1 MRGDCPNEPEW
12 QAKSRGI
19 VLPRIICLEKWAD
32 DAFGIAF
39 RGSWRTIAAQ
49 MKRILSFFAL
59 LLLAAFLRAED
70 TRCYEL
76 RIYTAN
82 EGKLAALK
90 ARFKDHTCKLFEKH
104 GLTNVGYWVPVDK
117 SDNRLIYVISSSNR
131 AAHKKSWQ
139 AFLNDP
145 DWKKAY
151 KDSTKEGALVAK
163 IDRTFMSATDYSPTV
178 KSVITKH
185 IRVFELRTYTT
196 APGRLKNLHARFRD
210 HTCKIFENHG
220 MKNVAYWTPMD
231 DNKGKSN
238 TLIYIIS
245 HYEKPVLSGTAQ
257 AKKNWIGFGGDP
269 AWQKARATS
278 EADGKILAK
287 RPVRLY
293 LNATDFSPIK

>member
-1 MRGDCPNEPEW
+1 
-12 QAKSRGI
+12 
-19 VLPRIICLEKWAD
+19 
-32 DAFGIAF
+32 
-39 RGSWRTIAAQ
+39 
-49 MKRILSFFAL
+49 MKRIISSFVFL
-59 LLLAAFLRAED
+59 LLVSAVLAED

-82 EGKLAALK
+82 EGKLDALNT
-90 ARFKDHTCKLFEKH
+90 RFRDHTCKLFEKH
-104 GLTNVGYWVPVDK
+104 GLTNVGYWVPADK
-117 SDNRLIYVISSSNR
+117 SDSRLIYVISSPNR
-131 AAHKKSWQ
+131 VAHTKSWK

-145 DWKKAY
+145 NWKKAY
-151 KDSTKEGALVAK
+151 KASTKDGALVAK
-163 IDRTFMSATDYSPTV
+163 IDSTFMSATDYSPTIE
-178 KSVITKH
+178 SVITKG

-196 APGRLKNLHARFRD
+196 APDRLKNLHARFRD

-220 MKNVAYWTPMD
+220 MTNVAYWTPID

-245 HYEKPVLSGTAQ
+245 HYVKPALSGTAQ

-287 RPVRLY
+287 RPARLY

>member
-1 MRGDCPNEPEW
+1 MWQEPG
-12 QAKSRGI
+12 AVAGSSNIR
-19 VLPRIICLEKWAD
+19 
-32 DAFGIAF
+32 IAF
-39 RGSWRTIAAQ
+39 RVACANIAAH
-49 MKRILSFFAL
+49 MKRIFSLFTL
-59 LLLAAFLRAED
+59 LLLAAFLKAED

-82 EGKLAALK
+82 EGKLTALQ

-117 SDNRLIYVISSSNR
+117 SDSRLIYVISSPNR

-139 AFLNDP
+139 AFLNDA

-151 KDSTKEGALVAK
+151 KASTKDGALVAK
-163 IDRTFMSATDYSPTV
+163 IDSTFMGATDYSPVV
-178 KSVITKH
+178 KPVITKD

-196 APGRLKNLHARFRD
+196 APDRLKNLHARFRD
-210 HTCKIFENHG
+210 HTCKIFENHD
-220 MKNVAYWTPMD
+220 MTNVAYWTPMD
-231 DNKGKSN
+231 AKKGKSN

-245 HYEKPVLSGTAQ
+245 HFGTTDQ
-257 AKKNWIGFGGDP
+257 AKKNWRGFGGDP
-269 AWQKARATS
+269 AWQKARVTS

-287 RPVRLY
+287 QPVRLY